1 MGKKEDFERGT
12 EKLEQMIKEKEA
24 KPAPPTGTPHE
35 RGARCCPN
43 EYIGR

>member
-1 MGKKEDFERGT
+1 MGTKEDFERGK
-12 EKLEQMIKEKEA
+12 EKIERMIKEKGA
-24 KPAPPTGTPHE
+24 KPVPPGGAPHE